1 MIRRIARRIGW
12 SIVVLWAVVTLTF
25 GATILS
31 PVDPI
36 RSYVG
41 LRATPEEYERA
52 RRAFGLD
59 QPVYVQYVRYVDR
72 LIHGDL
78 GTSFVNQQPVVAD
91 ILGRLPYTAILA
103 VAGELVAI
111 LVGVPLGLLAALRSR
126 RPIDRTI
133 LVLSLLGAM
142 TPTFVLGFA
151 LLYFFAFV
159 LHWFPLGGTVS
170 PSAIVLPAL
179 TLGLPSAA
187 WYVRMMRS
195 EALNILSADY
205 IRLARAKG
213 LPERIVIGRHLLRN
227 AIAPIV
233 TMVGLDFGAF
243 FGGVLIVEKVFAWPG
258 IGQAAWRAIN
268 FNDQPLVIGTVLAAA
283 VFVTLFNL
291 LADVVNAWID
301 PRTSYA

>member
-1 MIRRIARRIGW
+1 M
-12 SIVVLWAVVTLTF
+12 
-25 GATILS
+25 
-31 PVDPI
+31 
-36 RSYVG
+36 
-41 LRATPEEYERA
+41 
-52 RRAFGLD
+52 
-59 QPVYVQYVRYVDR
+59 
-72 LIHGDL
+72 
-78 GTSFVNQQPVVAD
+78 
-91 ILGRLPYTAILA
+91 
-103 VAGELVAI
+103 AGELVAI

-291 LADVVNAWID
+291 LADVINAWID